1 MPKNCNAAYAY
12 ITLSTVSD
20 HICQF
25 TKNDV
30 PLSAQEIID
39 CPKLGKGCKGGSVN
53 QVLAWG
59 KRKGFINERCYPM
72 HDQTKKC
79 PVDHISDNVCRANN
93 NIYKVVDYCV
103 AKGIDGIKREIMT
116 NGPVI
121 A

>member
-53 QVLAWG
+53 
-59 KRKGFINERCYPM
+59 
-72 HDQTKKC
+72 
-79 PVDHISDNVCRANN
+79 
-93 NIYKVVDYCV
+93 
-103 AKGIDGIKREIMT
+103 
-116 NGPVI
+116 
-121 A
+121 